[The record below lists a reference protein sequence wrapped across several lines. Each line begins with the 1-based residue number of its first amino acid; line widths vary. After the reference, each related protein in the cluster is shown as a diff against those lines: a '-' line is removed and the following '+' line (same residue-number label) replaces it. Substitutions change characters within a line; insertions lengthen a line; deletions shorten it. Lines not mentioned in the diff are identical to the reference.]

1 MKHQSSFARIIEK
14 SSFTTILLP
23 VLLPLLLASGC
34 GKLGALTGS
43 GLTTAPGAGT
53 GLGGLGSGP
62 SPVALGGAGGYIL
75 LAQTAI
81 TDVPSSA
88 ITGNVGLS
96 PGTGAGIGLAC
107 PEVIGTINTVDAAG
121 PACRTVAASQ
131 LTTAINDK
139 GTAFT
144 DAASRAPDYTELGA
158 GNISGLNLS
167 AGTYKWSTGVLIA
180 TDVTLTG
187 GPNDVW
193 IFQIAQTLTVSSGVN
208 VTLAGGALAQNI
220 YWQVSS
226 SVDLGTTSAF
236 KGTLISQTQIAVKT
250 GATVNGKLL
259 AGTQITLDHATV
271 TP

>member
-1 MKHQSSFARIIEK
+1 MKHQSPFAQVIAK
-14 SSFTTILLP
+14 SSFTACILP
-23 VLLPLLLASGC
+23 VLLPLLLVSGC
-34 GKLGALTGS
+34 GKLGAL
-43 GLTTAPGAGT
+43 PGT
-53 GLGGLGSGP
+53 GGVGGVGKGP
-62 SPVALGGAGGYIL
+62 SPVIMGSAASYIL

-81 TDVPSSA
+81 TDVPGSA

-107 PEVIGTINTVDAAG
+107 PEVTGTINTVDAAG
-121 PACRTVAASQ
+121 PGPCSVTAASR

-158 GNISGLNLS
+158 GNISGLTLS
-167 AGTYKWSTGVLIA
+167 AGTYKWGTGVLIA
-180 TDVTLTG
+180 TNVTLTG

-193 IFQIAQTLTVSSGVN
+193 IFQIAQTLTVASGVQ
-208 VTLAGGALAQNI
+208 VILAGGALPQNI
-220 YWQVSS
+220 FWQVSA
-226 SVDLGTTSAF
+226 SVDLGTTSVF
-236 KGTLISQTQIAVKT
+236 KGTLISQTQIVVRT

-271 TP
+271 AP